1 MATKG
6 KKSTAKKSGTKKNT
20 RKKNTGKA
28 VPEKNWVPL
37 YIISM
42 MIITILLAV
51 LMYIDYGEGGYINVA
66 LKTVLC
72 GLFGM
77 CGFFVPAI
85 SAGLTVYLVKT
96 KDTDRFWLKLLL
108 SMLALVDVSAMI
120 NLSCE
125 ATSYSVFDAFVFG
138 HTSLI
143 GGGFLG
149 ACVSIFLNNMVQKI
163 AAYIILIIGLIVLAT
178 FISHVSIVRVAFE
191 WIRNSVEDAK
201 VKYDEI
207 KEERERE
214 AEERA
219 EYEHQNDPLGA
230 SKSLS
235 GEDVPRSKR
244 TKKANKTAE
253 PEILGPAEAF
263 ENGISDIFG
272 DVEVTEPKKTEPK
285 KEETFE
291 EVFDKIKGGDKTDK
305 QAEKTEKA
313 EKITEKEKE
322 HFSKEINDAIEQPKI
337 EYVAPPVNL
346 LDKPKAFAGDK
357 RDEMRQTAEKLIMVL
372 DEFGVK
378 ARLVQVTQGP
388 TVTRYEI
395 QPEAG
400 VKLSK
405 IEGLSKDIALNL
417 AVETVLVAPVPG
429 KAAVGI
435 EIPNKSASIVSIREM
450 LESDEFKHA
459 KSKLT
464 VALGKDIGGKVVVCN
479 IEKMPH
485 ILIAGSTNSGKS
497 VCINTIIMSL
507 LYKATPDEVR
517 LIMIDPKEVELS
529 VYNSIPH
536 LLVPVVSDPR
546 KAAGS
551 LNWAVAEMERR
562 YKLLAEVSKR
572 NIEGYN
578 KLMETTGG
586 EKLPMIVII
595 IDELADLMMAA
606 AKEVETYICRIAQKA
621 RAAGIHLI
629 LATQRP
635 SADVITGL
643 IRTNVPSR
651 IAFAVATQMDSR
663 IILDSGGAEHL
674 LGRGDMLYHPIGG
687 GSTRVQGAFVSDKEV
702 DDVVSFIREHTGET
716 SYSQDL
722 ADEIERHATGE
733 NGVTPDV
740 EEDGDERLQEAIE
753 LAVELGKI
761 STSMIQRKLGVGYA
775 RAGRIIDS
783 MEARGIV
790 SPANG
795 SKPRDVLVT
804 YADLHGGS
812 NDSYA
817 DEYEDEEDEE

>member
-1 MATKG
+1 M
-6 KKSTAKKSGTKKNT
+6 
-20 RKKNTGKA
+20 
-28 VPEKNWVPL
+28 
-37 YIISM
+37 
-42 MIITILLAV
+42 
-51 LMYIDYGEGGYINVA
+51 
-66 LKTVLC
+66 
-72 GLFGM
+72 
-77 CGFFVPAI
+77 
-85 SAGLTVYLVKT
+85 
-96 KDTDRFWLKLLL
+96 
-108 SMLALVDVSAMI
+108 
-120 NLSCE
+120 
-125 ATSYSVFDAFVFG
+125 
-138 HTSLI
+138 
-143 GGGFLG
+143 
-149 ACVSIFLNNMVQKI
+149 
-163 AAYIILIIGLIVLAT
+163 
-178 FISHVSIVRVAFE
+178 
-191 WIRNSVEDAK
+191 
-201 VKYDEI
+201 
-207 KEERERE
+207 
-214 AEERA
+214 
-219 EYEHQNDPLGA
+219 
-230 SKSLS
+230 
-235 GEDVPRSKR
+235 
-244 TKKANKTAE
+244 
-253 PEILGPAEAF
+253 
-263 ENGISDIFG
+263 
-272 DVEVTEPKKTEPK
+272 
-285 KEETFE
+285 
-291 EVFDKIKGGDKTDK
+291 
-305 QAEKTEKA
+305 
-313 EKITEKEKE
+313 
-322 HFSKEINDAIEQPKI
+322 
-337 EYVAPPVNL
+337 
-346 LDKPKAFAGDK
+346 
-357 RDEMRQTAEKLIMVL
+357 
-372 DEFGVK
+372 
-378 ARLVQVTQGP
+378 
-388 TVTRYEI
+388 
-395 QPEAG
+395 
-400 VKLSK
+400 
-405 IEGLSKDIALNL
+405 
-417 AVETVLVAPVPG
+417 LVAPVPG

-635 SADVITGL
+635 SADAITGL